1 MKTLKRILAAALIL
15 FGAVLLLITSLYLLV
30 DDATLFAKMVEQLES
45 SSDIR
50 VLHRGDVHITRT
62 FTPTLT
68 VDELVVANT
77 GRQYRVETGSL
88 EVQIRLPRLLF
99 GQLDIPHLIIGPT
112 RVEIKEDKS
121 TTKPTAAP
129 EPSKKRSSLP
139 LTPVLH
145 DVRIS
150 RVEIIHKGGSLLLPD
165 IRVGE
170 FTLKLNSDNTLEL
183 GGQVTLA
190 RQNIHVGAVLRD
202 EDQYSGGKPLNF
214 SIGLQSTLLDLSLEG
229 HVDFARPDPVVES
242 TVRGWTPDGEKM
254 VTSIQGVEI
263 PGKLTI
269 EGQLRGTFAQLPMEG
284 IKATYQGP
292 EQSGVELQGSIANVI
307 KLEGVQ
313 FNLNGKLKDPAWLT
327 SLLPESLGAIK
338 DASVSAQ
345 ISGGYPSFAVQD
357 FDFKGKTEEGLD
369 LLLSGNFDLADSL
382 EPENIQAK
390 LVFSAPSTR
399 AARFLIFETIPEFGA
414 ITGKCDIH
422 STAGDPSLTNIV
434 IQTRDEN
441 SIEANLNGGIAQFPL
456 ADRPNQGYNLE
467 VSIQATEGA
476 VLAKR
481 VGLELPGLGPL
492 DLNFK
497 IEGSTQALQLN
508 QINLSGGRED
518 GVRIGG
524 QGHMSFADW
533 DRADPF
539 ETIELKLQVQ
549 SATTQ
554 LLSPWIG
561 QKLPELGPL
570 SSEAHLHTVS
580 GQHRI
585 DQLQIRTS
593 ETAPLTVVVSGSA
606 EHITL
611 LPELHIRGI
620 ELEAN
625 VSTDDI
631 GKLNG
636 VFSLKDEIPQIGPL
650 QAQAQI
656 SGDDKNV
663 VVDEISMT
671 AGKEDLLLVN
681 LDGRLGEFSAA
692 NQWQPQNTSLTVQA
706 SSSSSAGL
714 AEKLG
719 YR

>member
-1 MKTLKRILAAALIL
+1 MKTFKRILAAALIL
-15 FGAVLLLITSLYLLV
+15 IGAALLVIISLYLLV
-30 DDATLFAKMVEQLES
+30 DDATLFAKMVNQLES

-50 VLHRGDVHITRT
+50 VLHRGDAHITRT
-62 FTPTLT
+62 LTPTLT
-68 VDELVVANT
+68 VDDLVIGNT
-77 GRQYRVETGSL
+77 GEEYRVTAGSL
-88 EVQIRLPRLLF
+88 EVQISLPRLFL

-112 RVEIKEDKS
+112 RVEIKEDES
-121 TTKPTAAP
+121 TAKPTAAP
-129 EPSKKRSSLP
+129 EPSIKRSSLP

-145 DVRIS
+145 DIRIS
-150 RVEIIHKGGSLLLPD
+150 GVEIIHKGGSFSLPD
-165 IRVGE
+165 IRAE
-170 FTLKLNSDNTLEL
+170 ELTLTLKSDNSLEL
-183 GGQVTLA
+183 GGQVKLA
-190 RQNIHVGAVLRD
+190 HEDIHVNAVLKD
-202 EDQYSGGKPLNF
+202 EDQYSGGKPLIF
-214 SIGLQSTLLDLSLEG
+214 SVGVQSTLLDLSLEG
-229 HVDFARPDPVVES
+229 QVDFDRPEPIVEA
-242 TVRGWTPDGEKM
+242 TLRGWTPDAEKM
-254 VTSIQGVEI
+254 VTSIQDVEI

-269 EGQLRGTFAQLPMEG
+269 EAKLKGTFAQLPVQEF
-284 IKATYQGP
+284 KASYQGP
-292 EQSGVELQGSIANVI
+292 EQSGVELQGSIVNVI

-313 FNLNGKLKDPAWLT
+313 FNLHGKLEDPAWLT
-327 SLLPESLGAIK
+327 PLLPESLGAIK

-369 LLLSGNFDLADSL
+369 LSLSGNFDLADSL

-434 IQTRDEN
+434 IQTKDEN

-518 GVRIGG
+518 DVRIGG

-625 VSTDDI
+625 VST
-631 GKLNG
+631 
-636 VFSLKDEIPQIGPL
+636 
-650 QAQAQI
+650 
-656 SGDDKNV
+656 
-663 VVDEISMT
+663 
-671 AGKEDLLLVN
+671 
-681 LDGRLGEFSAA
+681 
-692 NQWQPQNTSLTVQA
+692 
-706 SSSSSAGL
+706 
-714 AEKLG
+714 
-719 YR
+719 